1 MLTSAA
7 LATAGSGG
15 GGLRHHRRPLKD
27 LMVMKFDKIEKAAVT
42 TRSMAGTLTPM
53 GRTAGDSVWGLLL
66 PPSVG
71 FDPCYGEEGLA
82 TQVLQ
87 MQPREEESRLSRI
100 RGLPPS
106 AVRQLLCSHLV
117 DESHDT
123 LCALALSTVFQEAA
137 DAGAEAFANVV
148 SEHGPPAVL
157 AAGGETSGSDVSA
170 YGLTVGP
177 SPQPHYACDGGV
189 LHELQAVEDTIDALG
204 ERVPTGGAVALAAAV
219 PDPAIPALHRAQL
232 RHLPRPQLG
241 GGARPIMATS
251 HTDSEFPG
259 TVSALHAAFAGGDD
273 LGYHADDWSDSRFRD
288 WRGLQQED
296 HRLRQKNAPRVRSDG
311 FIPSVYWV
319 LCLSLLAGVASAD
332 RVPLATLLFC
342 AAGDMGVAGDTPQLR
357 SHAPPQIIPW
367 TPPPACIEWHECIP
381 PGLDTVGFNYSYYDL
396 RPDVPPSAGTS
407 LSGCAVVY
415 DDPPHDMG
423 EAPNYG
429 S

>member
-1 MLTSAA
+1 
-7 LATAGSGG
+7 
-15 GGLRHHRRPLKD
+15 
-27 LMVMKFDKIEKAAVT
+27 MKFDKIEKAAVT

-137 DAGAEAFANVV
+137 DAGAEAFANV
-148 SEHGPPAVL
+148 
-157 AAGGETSGSDVSA
+157 
-170 YGLTVGP
+170 
-177 SPQPHYACDGGV
+177 PHYACDGGV

-204 ERVPTGGAVALAAAV
+204 ERGWLQQTVCRSRPFFSALRAQPASFAAV
-219 PDPAIPALHRAQL
+219 SIDI
-232 RHLPRPQLG
+232 
-241 GGARPIMATS
+241 
-251 HTDSEFPG
+251 DS
-259 TVSALHAAFAGGDD
+259 
-273 LGYHADDWSDSRFRD
+273 
-288 WRGLQQED
+288 
-296 HRLRQKNAPRVRSDG
+296 
-311 FIPSVYWV
+311 
-319 LCLSLLAGVASAD
+319 
-332 RVPLATLLFC
+332 
-342 AAGDMGVAGDTPQLR
+342 GDMGVAGDTPQLR